1 MYLSTFRVTNI
12 ANHGLIETKSEEMQ
26 TVLAFEVAS
35 CLAEVQVTDCQLVQ
49 EMDITVYLLLFG

>member
-35 CLAEVQVTDCQLVQ
+35 CLAEVQVTDCQLV
-49 EMDITVYLLLFG
+49 